1 VTLVGVF
8 VLGLLTG
15 PATSARGAVAFAPGR
30 LAVGLAA
37 VVAGAVIVAEAVS
50 LLADVEVRRSQ
61 ADARAGNLRL
71 ARSHASDATRIEP
84 WAAAPY
90 VQLAL
95 VDEAADRLAA
105 ARGAIGEAIRRDDAD
120 WRTWWIAARIDRRL
134 GHAAAA
140 EGSLARARALNPRSL
155 LLSQHT

>member
-1 VTLVGVF
+1 V
-8 VLGLLTG
+8 
-15 PATSARGAVAFAPGR
+15 
-30 LAVGLAA
+30 
-37 VVAGAVIVAEAVS
+37 
-50 LLADVEVRRSQ
+50 
-61 ADARAGNLRL
+61 RAGSLRL
-71 ARSHASDATRIEP
+71 AQSHAADATKLEP
-84 WAAAPY
+84 WAATPY

-95 VDEAADRLAA
+95 VDEAAGRLSA
-105 ARGAIGEAIRRDDAD
+105 ARAAIDKAIRHDDSD